1 MVSPGGTG
9 GTKLPHEFAGSN
21 AMIRVLAF
29 VACGIALAACA
40 SGTDA
45 FKVPVATA
53 TLQFE
58 SEPAGAEVKLS
69 TGQTCRTPCA
79 LAVPAADLTANYTL
93 TGYQPQS
100 VPVKVV
106 PPDAVRPDSEGDSSP
121 GAIRFEPSPVFAEL
135 TKGGPARRA
144 PPPRR
149 PTAQQQRPPDAQA
162 TAPAAQSAPPPPP
175 AMRPAQPPA
184 SASPWPPAP
193 PPPAQVR

>member
-1 MVSPGGTG
+1 MVSSGDTG
-9 GTKLPHEFAGSN
+9 GTKSPHEFAGSN

-106 PPDAVRPDSEGDSSP
+106 PPDVVRPDSEGDSSP
-121 GAIRFEPSPVFAEL
+121 GAIRFEPSPVFAVL
-135 TKGGPARRA
+135 TKAAPARKPVARR
-144 PPPRR
+144 PPP
-149 PTAQQQRPPDAQA
+149 PAPDTQA
-162 TAPAAQSAPPPPP
+162 TAPTSQPAPPPP
-175 AMRPAQPPA
+175 AMRPAAPA
-184 SASPWPPAP
+184 ASSPWPPAP

>member
-1 MVSPGGTG
+1 
-9 GTKLPHEFAGSN
+9 
-21 AMIRVLAF
+21 MIRVLAF
-29 VACGIALAACA
+29 VACGLALAACA

-106 PPDAVRPDSEGDSSP
+106 PPDVVRPDSEGDVSP
-121 GAIRFEPSPVFAEL
+121 GTVRFEPSPVFAVL
-135 TKGGPARRA
+135 TKAAPAR
-144 PPPRR
+144 
-149 PTAQQQRPPDAQA
+149 
-162 TAPAAQSAPPPPP
+162 
-175 AMRPAQPPA
+175 
-184 SASPWPPAP
+184 
-193 PPPAQVR
+193 